1 MSDTHEDVCP
11 LCSLLLAAP
20 VQPYP
25 DRDARSYTCSRCGT
39 YALTGSAET
48 SLPHIAGK
56 DPAKLGLLSHI
67 VRRMQ
72 RGAEPPL
79 LGTDYIEQLLKENA
93 PPSPVEQVQNL
104 VLWLGRTFPTPGQLV
119 ELYSQQH
126 RAIVGAITDDNFQW
140 LLKTVFDRGIIN
152 GSLHFDGGAG
162 TLSFDGWQLYQE
174 LTQEAVQNRT
184 AFMAMTFGDSLL
196 DTVFS
201 ECFKPAVART
211 GFNLVRLD
219 EEPPAGLID
228 DRLRV
233 EIRRTRFLIAD
244 LTGGNHGAY
253 WEAGF
258 AEGLGKPVIYTCEAS
273 DFQKAGTHFD
283 TSHMHTVTWDRDHLD
298 DAARRLIITI
308 RATLPEEATLE
319 D

>member
-1 MSDTHEDVCP
+1 MSDTPEDICP
-11 LCSLLLAAP
+11 LCSLPLAAP
-20 VQPYP
+20 VKPYR
-25 DRDARSYTCSRCGT
+25 DRDASSYTCSRCGT
-39 YALTGSAET
+39 YGLTGSAEA
-48 SLPHIAGK
+48 SLPHIAGE
-56 DPAKLGLLSHI
+56 DPAKLGLLSHL

-79 LGTDYIEQLLKENA
+79 LATDYIEQLIKENA

-104 VLWLGRTFPTPGQLV
+104 VLWLGRTLPAPGQLV
-119 ELYSQQH
+119 SLSSQEH
-126 RAIVGAITDDNFQW
+126 RAIVGATTDDNFYW
-140 LLKTVFDRGIIN
+140 LLKTVIDQGIID
-152 GSLHFDGGAG
+152 GSLHSGGARG
-162 TLSFDGWQLYQE
+162 TLSFDGWELYQK
-174 LTQEAVQNRT
+174 LTQEAVQSRT
-184 AFMAMTFGDSLL
+184 AFVAMPFGDSLL

-201 ECFKPAVART
+201 ECFKPAVAKT

-219 EEPPAGLID
+219 EKPPAGSID

-273 DFQKAGTHFD
+273 YFQKAGTHFD
-283 TSHMHTVTWDRDHLD
+283 TSHMHTITWDPDHLD